1 MSETKMDEKKTSKL
15 HDIKETASDAVNIMR
30 QLGTP
35 GMFQSLTKIKETA
48 TVANDMIQVLKSP
61 EVVRNIENFRLI
73 SENMNEA
80 TTKMQNTMQQLKETG
95 IIDQGSELVKSTK
108 EKIDSFGKD
117 ENSSLKGQ
125 DIVEMSIVTKEMMV
139 SIKELM
145 VELKETVVTS
155 KKSQTVQNVDETIK
169 EVSDL
174 YKTATTLTN

>member
-35 GMFQSLTKIKETA
+35 GMFQSLSKIKETA

-95 IIDQGSELVKSTK
+95 IIDQGSDLVKTAK
-108 EKIDSFGKD
+108 EKIDSFGD
-117 ENSSLKGQ
+117 ENEAGLSGKDLVQ
-125 DIVEMSIVTKEMMV
+125 MSTATKEMLV
-139 SIKELM
+139 SIRELM
-145 VELKETVVTS
+145 VELKVTVASSS
-155 KKSQTVQNVDETIK
+155 KSGTIHNVNETIK
-169 EVSDL
+169 EASDL
-174 YKTATTLTN
+174 YKTSTTLTN

>member
-1 MSETKMDEKKTSKL
+1 MDEKKTSKL

-35 GMFQSLTKIKETA
+35 GMFQSLSKIKETA

-80 TTKMQNTMQQLKETG
+80 STKMQNTMQHLKETG
-95 IIDQGSELVKSTK
+95 IIDEGTELVKSAK
-108 EKIDSFGKD
+108 SKIDSFGNGNDESISGKD
-117 ENSSLKGQ
+117 L
-125 DIVEMSIVTKEMMV
+125 VEMSIVTKEMLV

-145 VELKETVVTS
+145 VELKVTVASS
-155 KKSQTVQNVDETIK
+155 KKSETIQNVNETIK
-169 EVSDL
+169 EASDL
-174 YKTATTLTN
+174 YKTTTTLTN